1 MTKLQ
6 GRAIMRGKKL
16 DSYCYKSKAIYYE
29 YGPNDKRV
37 FCWGLNDA
45 RTDEPIKE
53 CEQCKAFVYNAKP
66 LDEEEEEWQRN

>member
-16 DSYCYKSKAIYYE
+16 DSYCYKSKAIYNE
-29 YGPNDKRV
+29 YGPNDNRI

-66 LDEEEEEWQRN
+66 LDEEVGE

>member
-16 DSYCYKSKAIYYE
+16 DSFCYKSKAIYYE
-29 YGPNDKRV
+29 YGPNDNRV

-45 RTDEPIKE
+45 RTDEPYEDYEDLIE
-53 CEQCKAFVYNAKP
+53 TEFCELEVGEN
-66 LDEEEEEWQRN
+66 E